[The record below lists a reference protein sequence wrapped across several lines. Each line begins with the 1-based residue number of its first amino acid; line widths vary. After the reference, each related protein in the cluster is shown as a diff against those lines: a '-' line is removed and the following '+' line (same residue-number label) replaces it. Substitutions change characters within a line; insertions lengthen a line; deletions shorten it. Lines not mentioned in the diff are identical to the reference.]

1 MVKSLIEVQP
11 VVMNIRTEANS
22 SCFVVLDVIF
32 MLLCGPT
39 RELIMQLA
47 SLSSQQTKQPFLNL
61 GHNNNQQE
69 NSTLDLSINCLE
81 S

>member
-32 MLLCGPT
+32 MLLCGPS

-47 SLSSQQTKQPFLNL
+47 SLSSQHTQPFLNL